1 MFLHVSVC
9 PQGVVSRPIPG
20 GGGGWG
26 VWLGGSPGPYP
37 GGVGGSDL
45 GGLQAHTQGEVGG
58 SGREGGFPGPG
69 LGGPGS
75 GPGGCPGPGS
85 GGAPGPGVCV
95 CVCMYP
101 SMHMETPP
109 SRWLLLWTVRILLE
123 CILVLDV
130 I

>member
-9 PQGVVSRPIPG
+9 PQGVVSRPIPRG
-20 GGGGWG
+20 GRLGG
-26 VWLGGSPGPYP
+26 LAGGSPGPYP
-37 GGVGGSDL
+37 GGGWGVWPGRSPGPYPGGGWGVWPGRGVSRPRPGGSRL
-45 GGLQAHTQGEVGG
+45 RPRGLSRPRIRGG
-58 SGREGGFPGPG
+58 SRPR
-69 LGGPGS
+69 
-75 GPGGCPGPGS
+75 
-85 GGAPGPGVCV
+85 CV
-95 CVCMYP
+95 CVCIYP